1 MPILTVRDLD
11 IYYEITGAGQPLLLL
26 HGLGSCTQD
35 WKRQVAF
42 FSQHYQVITFD
53 LRGHGKS
60 GKPAGPYS
68 ISLFAEDTAELL
80 KALGIAGAHVVGIS
94 LGGMIAFQLAVSY
107 PELVNS
113 LVIVNSG
120 PAVPADTFK
129 QRIPLYLRL
138 VMIHLLGLRKMAEK
152 LGKHLFPKPEQTKLR
167 QDFVERLAQNN
178 KHTYLAAL
186 KAIFAGWSVA
196 DQLGDIQCPTLVLA
210 AEQDYTPVALKEA
223 YAAAIPKAE
232 LVVIADSRHALPLE
246 RPEAFNETLGAFLS
260 RHSGELEGQ
269 AVANAP
275 LPSSQAA
282 QLHSL

>member
-1 MPILTVRDLD
+1 MPVCTVRDLD
-11 IYYEITGAGQPLLLL
+11 VYYEITGAGQPLLLI

-35 WKRQVAF
+35 WKQQVVF
-42 FSQHYQVITFD
+42 FSQYFQVITFD
-53 LRGHGKS
+53 LRGHGQS
-60 GKPAGPYS
+60 GKPSGPYS

-80 KALGIAGAHVVGIS
+80 KTLDITRAHVVGIS
-94 LGGMIAFQLAVSY
+94 LGGMIAFQLAVNH

-152 LGKHLFPKPEQTKLR
+152 LGKHLFPKPEQAQLR

-210 AEQDYTPVALKEA
+210 AAQDYTPVALKEA

-232 LVVIADSRHALPLE
+232 LVVIPDARHALPLE
-246 RPEAFNETLGAFLS
+246 RPETFNETLAAFLS
-260 RHSGELEGQ
+260 RHGSAPAEP
-269 AVANAP
+269 AASNVP
-275 LPSSQAA
+275 LPASRAV
-282 QLHSL
+282 